1 MIDAVQT
8 ASASSLAR
16 GAGSVSETESFAAVA
31 PTGAPSIEPGFGDIM
46 AGIANGMVTDIRRGE
61 QVSMAGLKGEA
72 STQEVVEAVMS
83 AERSLQTA
91 LAIRDKIV
99 TAYLEISR
107 MAI

>member
-8 ASASSLAR
+8 VSASSIAR
-16 GAGSVSETESFAAVA
+16 GAGSVRETDSLTAVA
-31 PTGAPSIEPGFGDIM
+31 PSTAPAVEPGFGAMM
-46 AGIANGMVTDIRRGE
+46 ADIANSMVTDIRRGE
-61 QVSMAGLKGEA
+61 QMSMQGLKGEA

-99 TAYLEISR
+99 TAYLEVSR
-107 MAI
+107 MTI